1 MTEPGG
7 ALPDPDPAPDRSRPV
22 LFQVRPRKISIL
34 AGIAAFVVVAVS
46 VVAGLLLK
54 DVDEGV
60 SFRAFDQIGLI
71 GVGLVLAAAI
81 MTAARPRLRV
91 TEDGLW
97 VRNVLG
103 EQFFAWE
110 LVIRVAYPPN
120 APWAQLLLPDDE
132 THPVMAIQALDR
144 ARAVRALEQVRALHD
159 RFAPPQSRPRP
170 MTIEVDE
177 AAYAR
182 PLGRL
187 EMIDLEKA
195 AAHRRDLR
203 AKAQKKDR
211 KDRGRAGGEGTAPD
225 A

>member
-120 APWAQLLLPDDE
+120 AP
-132 THPVMAIQALDR
+132 
-144 ARAVRALEQVRALHD
+144 
-159 RFAPPQSRPRP
+159 
-170 MTIEVDE
+170 
-177 AAYAR
+177 
-182 PLGRL
+182 
-187 EMIDLEKA
+187 
-195 AAHRRDLR
+195 
-203 AKAQKKDR
+203 DR
-211 KDRGRAGGEGTAPD
+211 KSVV
-225 A
+225 